1 MMALLEE
8 SRSYGSD
15 GSNIHDVLTTD
26 GGKQW
31 GITRCMTPHPTL
43 LSTWKDYLATA
54 SYLPYYSMGTLCD
67 CC

>member
-15 GSNIHDVLTTD
+15 GSNIHDGITPD

-31 GITRCMTPHPTL
+31 VVTQCITPHLTL
-43 LSTWKDYLATA
+43 LPTWKDYTATD
-54 SYLPYYSMGTLCD
+54 SSR
-67 CC
+67 

>member
-1 MMALLEE
+1 MMTLLEE

-15 GSNIHDVLTTD
+15 GSNIRDVITPY

-43 LSTWKDYLATA
+43 LPTWKDYPATGVNEA
-54 SYLPYYSMGTLCD
+54 
-67 CC
+67 CCNIGLNIFH